1 MQWSGQPRST
11 QNKRRLDDES
21 AMTRTSLMGLGL
33 LALIGVLLA
42 VGVSLRP
49 RSSGGNGPAPL
60 VGREAPNFSLHD
72 TTGRTVSLSTFRGK
86 PVLLN
91 FWATWCIPCRTEMPL
106 INRTYKAHQK
116 DLRVLAVDLQEP
128 SPDVNHFARTNHLA
142 FTPLL
147 DSSGSV
153 SDLYGLSPN
162 SPKPVTFWVDRSGKI
177 RFIHYGQ
184 MDPTDIATGL
194 KRVGL

>member
-1 MQWSGQPRST
+1 
-11 QNKRRLDDES
+11 
-21 AMTRTSLMGLGL
+21 MTRSSLIGLGL
-33 LALIGVLLA
+33 VVLIVVLLA

-49 RSSGGNGPAPL
+49 RSSGGTGPAPI
-60 VGREAPNFSLHD
+60 VGREAPNFSLND
-72 TTGRTVSLSTFRGK
+72 TTGRIVSLSTFRGR

-106 INRTYKAHQK
+106 INRAYEAHRK

-128 SPDVNHFARTNHLA
+128 SSDVNHFARSYHLA

-153 SDLYGLSPN
+153 SDLYRLSPN
-162 SPKPVTFWVDRSGKI
+162 GPKPVTFWVDRSGKI

-184 MDPTDIATGL
+184 MDQTDISTGL
-194 KRVGL
+194 KKVAL